1 MAKEAVI
8 ASATQDDIGSS
19 TAGNGV
25 ISHSTKETIGSRATN
40 NAVISI
46 VARDRR
52 CLVCV
57 TCEGITAIAAEQE
70 LDTRRV
76 SVSVR

>member
-8 ASATQDDIGSS
+8 ASATQNDVGSS
-19 TAGNGV
+19 STSNGV

-46 VARDRR
+46 VARDCRG
-52 CLVCV
+52 LVCV
-57 TCEGITAIAAEQE
+57 TGEGITAIAAEQE
-70 LDTRRV
+70 PDTRRV
-76 SVSVR
+76 SVSTR